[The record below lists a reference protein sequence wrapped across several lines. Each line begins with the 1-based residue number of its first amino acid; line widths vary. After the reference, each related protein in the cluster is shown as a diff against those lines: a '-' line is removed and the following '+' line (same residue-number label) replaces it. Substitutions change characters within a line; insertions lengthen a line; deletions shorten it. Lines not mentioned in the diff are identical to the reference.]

1 MRHQKGNKKINRPFD
16 QRVALLRGMVQSLF
30 LHGHITTTKL
40 RAKQVK
46 KMAEKL
52 ITRARAGSLHDTR
65 EILKVLYT
73 KESYYSLKH
82 KVVPAVASFNE
93 GGYLKEYKVGYR
105 RGDGSLLV
113 KLEVPGFPAE

>member
-1 MRHQKGNKKINRPFD
+1 
-16 QRVALLRGMVQSLF
+16 
-30 LHGHITTTKL
+30 
-40 RAKQVK
+40 
-46 KMAEKL
+46 MAERL
-52 ITRARAGSLHDTR
+52 ITRARSGTLHDTR

-73 KESYYSLKH
+73 KESYYSLKN
-82 KVVPAVASFNE
+82 KVVPAVSGMAE